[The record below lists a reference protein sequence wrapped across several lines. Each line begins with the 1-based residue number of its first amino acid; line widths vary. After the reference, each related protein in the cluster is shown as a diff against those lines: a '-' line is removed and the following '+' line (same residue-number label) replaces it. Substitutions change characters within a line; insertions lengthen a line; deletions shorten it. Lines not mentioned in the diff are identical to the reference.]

1 MNSRKARQ
9 NVRLS
14 LQDLLAS
21 AELAAGADRA
31 RFQFGEIDDVRVSTR
46 FSHSLPPYARFIFAR
61 MEPGSRLAFA
71 YAIWHVTF
79 QYQESFAGD
88 TVDSGPARQYW
99 SLMDMNGYAGGT
111 RRFRRDTWG
120 R

>member
-46 FSHSLPPYARFIFAR
+46 FSHSLPHYARFIFAR
-61 MEPGSRLAFA
+61 MEPGSRLVFA
-71 YAIWHVTF
+71 YAIWYVAF
-79 QYQESFAGD
+79 RYQESFAGD
-88 TVDSGPARQYW
+88 TVDSGPARQSW
-99 SLMDMNGYAGGT
+99 SLMDMNGYDGGT
-111 RRFRRDTWG
+111 
-120 R
+120 

>member
-1 MNSRKARQ
+1 
-9 NVRLS
+9 
-14 LQDLLAS
+14 
-21 AELAAGADRA
+21 
-31 RFQFGEIDDVRVSTR
+31 
-46 FSHSLPPYARFIFAR
+46 

-99 SLMDMNGYAGGT
+99 SLMDMNGYDGGT
-111 RRFRRDTWG
+111 
-120 R
+120 

>member
-1 MNSRKARQ
+1 M
-9 NVRLS
+9 
-14 LQDLLAS
+14 S
-21 AELAAGADRA
+21 A
-31 RFQFGEIDDVRVSTR
+31 Q
-46 FSHSLPPYARFIFAR
+46 FIFAR
-61 MEPGSRLAFA
+61 MKPGSRLAFA